1 LTDASLDLEKLDENA
16 AVAIGT
22 DDVELDRV
30 ELGKIDLVDS
40 SGIARIELVCEGDCA
55 GLIDQDPASRHETRW
70 SYTPTETT
78 TALLLVKLEETMTVW
93 ESLAEI

>member
-1 LTDASLDLEKLDENA
+1 VSA
-16 AVAIGT
+16 
-22 DDVELDRV
+22 
-30 ELGKIDLVDS
+30 
-40 SGIARIELVCEGDCA
+40 
-55 GLIDQDPASRHETRW
+55 ASRQETRW